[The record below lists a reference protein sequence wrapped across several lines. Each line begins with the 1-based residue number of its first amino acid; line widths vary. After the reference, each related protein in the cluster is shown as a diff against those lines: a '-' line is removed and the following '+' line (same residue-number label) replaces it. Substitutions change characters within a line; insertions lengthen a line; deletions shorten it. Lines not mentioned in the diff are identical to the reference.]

1 MSEAIKRSNR
11 LRKKLYLDEFA
22 ILGFE
27 FSCKIDLSVEAD
39 YGQFFD
45 NFAGQVE
52 DRNLFVSLDGDDEQF
67 EGFVTSG
74 DRYGSATEEDRK
86 AVEEALSAYKIVSE
100 VKIAKLV
107 DACYEL

>member
-1 MSEAIKRSNR
+1 MTTPIKRSNR
-11 LRKKLYLDEFA
+11 LRKKLYLDEYA

-27 FSCKIDLSVEAD
+27 FSCKIDLSEEAD

-52 DRNLFVSLDGDDEQF
+52 DRNLFVSLDGNEELF

-86 AVEEALSAYKIVSE
+86 AIEGALSAYKIVSD
-100 VKIAKLV
+100 VTIGKLV
-107 DACYEL
+107 DACYEM